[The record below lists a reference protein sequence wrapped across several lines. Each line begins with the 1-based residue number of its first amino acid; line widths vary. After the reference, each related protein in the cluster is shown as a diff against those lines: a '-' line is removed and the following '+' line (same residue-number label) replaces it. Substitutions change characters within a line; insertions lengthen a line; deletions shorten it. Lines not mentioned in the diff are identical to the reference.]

1 MFWMVF
7 LSLLILVCNLLN
19 ICKRNMQGNIFKTV
33 FSLLSPLVCPFFIQH
48 PNRLLKRTCSFLYN
62 SCQHAENTPS
72 YLFSKRR
79 VCLTIVTTTVSKPD
93 YQPYLYHKCCWGMS
107 IKVVELITRLTLFK
121 TVDTIHP
128 VFVFT
133 VCTTIIAFH
142 LQS

>member
-33 FSLLSPLVCPFFIQH
+33 FSLLSPLVCPFFIHH

-79 VCLTIVTTTVSKPD
+79 VCLTVVTTTVSKPD
-93 YQPYLYHKCCWGMS
+93 YQPCLYHKCCWGMS
-107 IKVVELITRLTLFK
+107 IKSCGANHET
-121 TVDTIHP
+121 DTIQ
-128 VFVFT
+128 
-133 VCTTIIAFH
+133 VC
-142 LQS
+142 